1 MTAMTWSAGATRPAE
16 APLALDDGGSRRRQL
31 RRQIIGIVF
40 VVLLGLFIAGLM
52 SQATTTAEWG
62 RAFGRDHRVS
72 GLVAEVIPNVS
83 STRTC
88 TLSRVVL
95 VWDEGSKARSGYFD
109 VCSDET
115 GKYRRGTRVAGWAL
129 RADPQGDPVGV
140 NVEGRASAIFGVT
153 LESLMILGLLAV
165 IAALGRALWR
175 LLRAPHVLSRR
186 RARSMTVD
194 LTTHTFANGRS
205 VRSGTRV
212 VLHPPDGGNLS
223 AIVIARRDTRR
234 LAAGD
239 ALSVIPTGHSLLR
252 RRPTGPI
259 ALIRETDQQLFWSNA
274 LRPDKGTSK

>member
-1 MTAMTWSAGATRPAE
+1 MTWSAGFTRPVE
-16 APLALDDGGSRRRQL
+16 AWQSLDDGGYRRRQL

-40 VVLLGLFIAGLM
+40 MVLLGLFIAGLM

-72 GLVAEVIPNVS
+72 GIVAGVIPNVG
-83 STRTC
+83 STRVC

-95 VWDEGSKARSGYFD
+95 VWAEDGNSRSGYLD

-115 GKYRRGTRVAGWAL
+115 GKYRRGTTVAGWAL
-129 RADPQGDPVGV
+129 RADPRDDPVGV
-140 NVEGRASAIFGVT
+140 NVEGRPSAIFGVT
-153 LESLMILGLLAV
+153 LESLMILGLVAV
-165 IAALGRALWR
+165 IAALCRTLWR

-186 RARSMTVD
+186 IVRSMTVD

-212 VLHPPDGGNLS
+212 VLHPEDGDNLS
-223 AIVIARRDTRR
+223 AVARTRRDTRL

-239 ALSVIPTGHSLLR
+239 ALSVIPTGHSLFR
-252 RRPTGPI
+252 HRPAGPV
-259 ALIRETDQQLFWSNA
+259 ALIREADRQLFWSNA
-274 LRPDKGTSK
+274 LRPDKGTQR